1 LLDLA
6 LCVAEKGCDLS
17 GFGVIEVTWP
27 KAVDKVTV
35 SSVGGDSPGA
45 GMGLREVSIGFEAR
59 HIISDRGC

>member
-1 LLDLA
+1 M
-6 LCVAEKGCDLS
+6 AEKGGDLS